1 MVLGIDA
8 SSSSLS
14 NKNLSVLVVDDDPL
28 IRMLHDNYLKHFGLK
43 PHVVENGKEAVK
55 LFQLGIYFNLILMDN
70 EMPIMNGVEATK
82 VLRDMGS
89 TSMIVGVTSRG
100 SPSEMQTFM
109 EAGLDFCFEKPL
121 TFDMIDF
128 ILKELNMNDDDDDD
142 TNN

>member
-1 MVLGIDA
+1 MVLGNDA

-43 PHVVENGKEAVK
+43 PLVVENGKEAVD
-55 LFQLGIYFNLILMDN
+55 LFQLGTSFDLILMDK

-82 VLRDMGS
+82 ALRDMGA

-100 SPSEMQTFM
+100 SPSEMQAFM

-128 ILKELNMNDDDDDD
+128 ILKELNVNDDDD

>member
-1 MVLGIDA
+1 MVLGNDA

-43 PHVVENGKEAVK
+43 SHVENGKEAVE
-55 LFQLGIYFNLILMDN
+55 LFQLGTYFNLILMDN

-128 ILKELNMNDDDDDD
+128 ILKELNMNDDDDD